1 MVRYYGLYA
10 HLKDLPPLPTKESP
24 APPER
29 LTWRELQIEKTGE
42 DPLICPTCRC
52 ELVFVQM
59 AFPGLRPLSAASI
72 HTLPLAYADT
82 S

>member
-10 HLKDLPPLPTKESP
+10 HFKDLPPLPSKKPP
-24 APPER
+24 ATPEQ

-42 DPLICPTCRC
+42 DPLLCPMCHC

-59 AFPGLRPLSAASI
+59 AFPGLRPLAAGI
-72 HTLPLAYADT
+72 YTLPLAYADT